1 MLSIDDIF
9 DGNEIRQDYIPQV
22 KLLLER
28 ENLSFE
34 WQFFTEYQSDREGIR
49 YHFEDGYI
57 DWLIPSKIDDQHLYV
72 SGQAMQAQVIQW
84 LNIRF
89 IG

>member
-28 ENLSFE
+28 ENLRFE

-49 YHFEDGYI
+49 YDFEDGYV
-57 DWLIPSKIDDQHLYV
+57 DWLIPSKVGDEHLYV
-72 SGQAMQAQVIQW
+72 SGQAMQAQVVQW
-84 LNIRF
+84 LDVRF

>member
-34 WQFFTEYQSDREGIR
+34 WQFFTEYQPLREGIR
-49 YHFEDGYI
+49 YHFEDGYV
-57 DWLIPSKIDDQHLYV
+57 DWLIPSKIDDQHLFA
-72 SGQAMQAQVIQW
+72 SGQAMQEQIVHW

>member
-9 DGNEIRQDYIPQV
+9 DENEIRQDYIPQV

-28 ENLSFE
+28 ENLRFE
-34 WQFFTEYQSDREGIR
+34 WQYFTEYQPLREGIR
-49 YHFEDGYI
+49 YHFEDGYV
-57 DWLIPSKIDDQHLYV
+57 DWLIPSKIDDQDLYV
-72 SGQAMQAQVIQW
+72 SGQALQAQVVQW

>member
-28 ENLSFE
+28 ENLRFE
-34 WQFFTEYQSDREGIR
+34 WRYFVEYGSDREGIR
-49 YHFEDGYI
+49 YDFEDGYV

-72 SGQAMQAQVIQW
+72 SSQAMQAQVVQW
-84 LNIRF
+84 LNVRF

>member
-9 DGNEIRQDYIPQV
+9 YGNEIRPIYIQQV
-22 KLLLER
+22 KQLLDR
-28 ENLSFE
+28 ENLRFE
-34 WQFFTEYQSDREGIR
+34 WRYFVEYGSDREGIR
-49 YHFEDGYI
+49 YDFEDGYV

-72 SGQAMQAQVIQW
+72 SGQTMQAQVVQW
-84 LNIRF
+84 LNVRF

>member
-34 WQFFTEYQSDREGIR
+34 WQSFTEYQPLREGIR
-49 YHFEDGYI
+49 YHFEDGYV
-57 DWLIPSKIDDQHLYV
+57 DWLIPSKIDDQHLFA
-72 SGQAMQAQVIQW
+72 SGQAMQAQIVHW